1 MPSLVIKVLFM
12 LPDEVHELAV
22 HYPNVDLIDA
32 DTERRLATNMD
43 DAMVK
48 MGEIMFAHDHVLEH
62 VIDLVQFQQQ
72 DQDALDSL
80 ITQYDLWLLS
90 RAYPQERFPAS
101 TSLKNLAHIIVKLD
115 CDRSQVFDL
124 YLQHIHNLKGRLAQ
138 RALLLKRRYDDYRNQ
153 LVQANLRLVMHVAR
167 KYNGKGMDVEELVQ
181 EGTLGLIKAAERYNL
196 NKGYRFTTYA
206 YWWIQQAIKGALSE
220 KRGIVR
226 LPTNITDRIIKL
238 ERHKHDFYKAHGYY
252 PSVAELAASTGIDEQ
267 HIRSALS
274 VTNIGDSID
283 EPVYEE
289 GLSLQEMTAQ
299 EASSTPTQ
307 ELEEKDTSS
316 MIESLLSSLPKR
328 QQFIVRLYHGIGIAQ
343 TYPFKEIA
351 PQIGVTLERT
361 RQLYHES
368 IRTLKQIS
376 EEQGIT

>member
-1 MPSLVIKVLFM
+1 M

-72 DQDALDSL
+72 DQDTLDSL

-90 RAYPQERFPAS
+90 KAYPQEQFPAS

-252 PSVAELAASTGIDEQ
+252 PSVPELAASTGLDEQ
-267 HIRSALS
+267 HIRAALS

-316 MIESLLSSLPKR
+316 MIETLLSSLPKR
-328 QQFIVRLYHGIGIAQ
+328 QQFIVRLYHGIGITQ

-376 EEQGIT
+376 EEQGII